1 MAWSTPMGPAFE
13 REHGV
18 TESDWLATL
27 RGAVADHPLRLCA
40 GEAEVD
46 IGSNGHLLLRWQVL
60 PPRRIALVQMPRLQ
74 VSYRFSGLNA
84 AEQAAFLRYFDLFM
98 QRGGG

>member
-1 MAWSTPMGPAFE
+1 MAWSTPMGPVFE

-18 TESDWLATL
+18 TEADWLATL
-27 RGAVADHPLRLCA
+27 RGAVAEHPLRLRA

-46 IGSNGHLLLRWQVL
+46 IGGSGHLLLRWQVL
-60 PPRRIALVQMPRLQ
+60 PPRSIALMRMPRLQ
-74 VSYRFSGLNA
+74 VAYRFSGLDA
-84 AEQAAFLRYFDLFM
+84 GQQAAFLRYFDLFM